1 MRRTLA
7 GFFWVLLYIAVV
19 LSPLWVVLRSP
30 APSGRDFWV
39 ELSVAFG
46 FVAFMQFGLQFV
58 IVARFR
64 DVTVP
69 YGIDLILQYHKQIAF
84 AAGLLIVVHPVILL
98 VRTPRLVVLLNPFGG
113 TPASRWGMVSLLA
126 FVALMLTSMFR
137 QRFRLSYEWWRGLHS
152 LFSLIA
158 LFAALVHILLVG
170 VYTNSSL
177 KAGFLLLF
185 ALAMTC
191 VLVYLRFGRPLL
203 MLRRPYRVVEV
214 ARERGRS
221 WTVAVEPVGH
231 EGIRF
236 APGEFAWLTLR
247 TPFSVDEHPFS
258 FSSSAEMPERLE
270 FGIKE
275 LGDFTNRIGELVPG
289 TKVYLEGPH
298 GSFSVDRQPAA
309 GYVLIAGGIGISPM
323 ISMIRTLAD
332 RGDRRPVMLI
342 YGTRTIENAAFNDQL
357 EELKGRM
364 ALEVVHVLEE
374 PPVEWR
380 GEKGWITVDVLRRV
394 LPKERIVRAFFICG
408 PGPMMDAVERALL
421 ECGVPPRSIHMERFD
436 LV

>member
-1 MRRTLA
+1 VRRTLS
-7 GFFWVLLYIAVV
+7 GLFWVLLYIAVV
-19 LSPLWVVLRSP
+19 LSPLWVVMRSP
-30 APSGRDFWV
+30 VPSGRDFWV
-39 ELSVAFG
+39 ELSVALG

-64 DVTVP
+64 GVTAP
-69 YGIDLILQYHKQIAF
+69 YGIDLILQYHRQIAF
-84 AAGLLIVVHPVILL
+84 VAFLLMVVHPAILV
-98 VRTPRLVVLLNPFGG
+98 VRTPRLVALLNPFGG

-126 FVALMLTSMFR
+126 FVALMLTSLVRR
-137 QRFRLSYEWWRGLHS
+137 QLRLSYEWWRGLHI
-152 LFSLIA
+152 LFSLLA
-158 LFAALVHILLVG
+158 LFAALVHILLVA

-185 ALAMTC
+185 AVAMTI
-191 VLVYLRFGRPLL
+191 VLIYLRVGRPMA
-203 MLRRPYRVVEV
+203 MLRHPYRVVEV
-214 ARERGRS
+214 VRERGRS

-231 EGIRF
+231 EGLRF

-247 TPFSVDEHPFS
+247 TPFSFDEHPFS
-258 FSSSAEMPERLE
+258 FSSSAEAPERLE

-275 LGDFTNRIGELVPG
+275 LGDFTSRIGELAPG
-289 TKVYLEGPH
+289 TTVYLEGPH

-342 YGTRTIENAAFNDQL
+342 YGTRTLENAAYYDQL
-357 EELKGRM
+357 EELKPRM
-364 ALEVVHVLEE
+364 ALEVVHILEE
-374 PPVEWR
+374 PHAEWS
-380 GEKGWITVDVLRRV
+380 GEKGWITTDVLRRV
-394 LPKERIVRAFFICG
+394 LPKERITRAIFVCG

-421 ECGVPPRSIHMERFD
+421 ECGVPPRAIHMERFD